1 MRVHKKANYLHIGC
15 DEVYHLGE
23 CQPCTT
29 NISSRNEIFIDHVSR
44 VATYASKTHNVTPI
58 VWDDMLRNL
67 IIEEMKPLAKLVE
80 PMVWVYAPDVERFA
94 PSYAWD
100 RFNQV
105 FEYMWTASAFKGAHG
120 ETLVVPP
127 LNKHLE
133 NNLNWLTLMR
143 EEEPRL
149 AGKFRGIVLT
159 GWQRYDHFAVLCE
172 LLPAGLPSLAVN
184 LLATSHG
191 YFNDSLKA
199 PLLKELSCP
208 EDNHNFGGYGGKYF
222 DFDYDPYF
230 FNKLSWCNFPG
241 QRFYKVLQDLIST
254 EEEVNKFVKHVE
266 RDKGWITPYNAR
278 HNMSSPFRIEGV
290 LEDWHHH
297 SHTVSSLMRHA
308 NTALLEMFDHY
319 TAAEWVEQ
327 KVYPMFTKL
336 SQIRNLGDNMKTVK
350 FWPSRPYPPLDTLT
364 GMGIGVPVMTTT
376 QRPRQRIIGK
386 AQNVYYQPQ
395 DNSIGAESGQ
405 KSTSVKSR
413 GESRGGPRP
422 LANSFPGSSKRLKF
436 SNLLS

>member
-1 MRVHKKANYLHIGC
+1 MPESICPCHEGTMEVLQDIIDQVMRVHKKANYLHIGC

-29 NISSRNEIFIDHVSR
+29 NMSSRNEIFIDHVSR
-44 VATYASKTHNVTPI
+44 VATYAKNTHNVTPI

-94 PSYAWD
+94 PSYTWD

-105 FEYMWTASAFKGAHG
+105 FDYMWTASAFKGAHG

-133 NNLNWLTLMR
+133 NNLNWLALMR

-149 AGKFRGIVLT
+149 VGKFRGIVLT

-184 LLATSHG
+184 LLATSNG

-199 PLLKELSCP
+199 PLLQELSCP
-208 EDNHNFGGYGGKYF
+208 EENHSFGGYGGKYF

-241 QRFYKVLQDLIST
+241 QKFYKVLQDLINA
-254 EEEVNKFVKHVE
+254 EEEVAKFVKHVE
-266 RDKGWITPYNAR
+266 KDKGWMTAYNAR

-290 LEDWHHH
+290 SWRSLDSIFLCLSLE
-297 SHTVSSLMRHA
+297 LY
-308 NTALLEMFDHY
+308 LF
-319 TAAEWVEQ
+319 
-327 KVYPMFTKL
+327 FTFL
-336 SQIRNLGDNMKTVK
+336 A
-350 FWPSRPYPPLDTLT
+350 PS
-364 GMGIGVPVMTTT
+364 PV
-376 QRPRQRIIGK
+376 IK
-386 AQNVYYQPQ
+386 N
-395 DNSIGAESGQ
+395 
-405 KSTSVKSR
+405 K
-413 GESRGGPRP
+413 
-422 LANSFPGSSKRLKF
+422 
-436 SNLLS
+436 